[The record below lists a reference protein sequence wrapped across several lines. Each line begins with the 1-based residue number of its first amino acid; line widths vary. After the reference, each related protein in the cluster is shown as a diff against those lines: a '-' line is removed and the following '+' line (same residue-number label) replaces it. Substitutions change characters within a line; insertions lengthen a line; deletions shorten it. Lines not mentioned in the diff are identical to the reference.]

1 MGRIGGSSRSSASLK
16 VFASALNFGKP
27 PAVTIIRSHRPNT
40 PIIGSVL
47 PVVNESSEWQRLAVS
62 VMRRCDELA
71 RCTDE
76 PGRITRLFCTPAMRD
91 AHRLVAGWMNA
102 AGMIVN
108 CDDAGNLRGMYLPV
122 GGDPT
127 RRLLIGSH
135 LDTVADAGRY
145 DGVLGVMM
153 GIAVVEALRASNVAL
168 PWAVEVIGFS
178 EEEGVRFHLPFIGSR
193 ALVGTLDA
201 PLLTLCDDARM
212 SMGQALRAFGCDPN
226 AIGACGASTGEIV
239 AYIEPHIE
247 QGPLLEAIHEPLGV
261 VTAIAG
267 QTRLTVEWAGE
278 GGHAGTAPM
287 NLRNDP
293 LPIAGRWA
301 IAVEEVGRTTP
312 GLVATVGRLSVD
324 PNVPNCIP
332 RCVTA
337 SLDVRHQ
344 DDAVRIAAVKKL
356 LALAEELAEAANLA
370 MRVERQHEHS
380 AVAMDVRLVDT
391 LADSVAEVQGSPQ
404 RMVSGAGHDAG
415 ILAAVAPTAMLFLR
429 SPGGVSHHPLEAAEE
444 GDVALGLRSLVH
456 FIRTLAANTIPSS

>member
-1 MGRIGGSSRSSASLK
+1 
-16 VFASALNFGKP
+16 
-27 PAVTIIRSHRPNT
+27 
-40 PIIGSVL
+40 
-47 PVVNESSEWQRLAVS
+47 
-62 VMRRCDELA
+62 MRRCDELA

-76 PGRITRLFCTPAMRD
+76 PGRITRLFCSPAMRD
-91 AHRLVAGWMNA
+91 AHRLVADWMNA

-122 GGDPT
+122 GCDPT
-127 RRLLIGSH
+127 RRVLIGSH
-135 LDTVADAGRY
+135 LDTVDDAGRY

-153 GIAVVEALRASNVAL
+153 AIAVVEALRRENAAL
-168 PWAVEVIGFS
+168 PWAIEVIGFS
-178 EEEGVRFHLPFIGSR
+178 EEEGVRFRLPFIGSR
-193 ALVGTLDA
+193 PLAGTFDES
-201 PLLTLCDDARM
+201 LLTLQDDAGV
-212 SMGQALRAFGCDPN
+212 SLGQALSAFGCEPS
-226 AIGACGASTGEIV
+226 AIGDCCEPPGSIV

-247 QGPLLEAIHEPLGV
+247 QGPLLEATHQPLGV

-301 IAVEEVGRTTP
+301 IAVEEAGRTTP

-344 DDAVRIAAVKKL
+344 DDAVRIAAVEKL
-356 LALAEELAEAANLA
+356 LALAEELAQNANLA

-380 AVAMDVRLVDT
+380 AVSMDDRLVEV
-391 LADSVAEVQGSPQ
+391 LANSVATVEGNPQ

-415 ILAAVAPTAMLFLR
+415 VIAAVAPTAMLFLR
-429 SPGGVSHHPLEAAEE
+429 SPGGVSHHPAEAVEE
-444 GDVALGLRSLVH
+444 SDVALGLQVLVD
-456 FIRTLAANTIPSS
+456 FIHKLATET

>member
-1 MGRIGGSSRSSASLK
+1 MGRRDRRLPFN
-16 VFASALNFGKP
+16 VRASALNFGKP

-40 PIIGSVL
+40 PIIGSEL
-47 PVVNESSEWQRLAVS
+47 SVVNQSSEWQRLAAS
-62 VMRRCDELA
+62 VLRRCDELA

-76 PGRITRLFCTPAMRD
+76 PGRITRLFCSPAMRM
-91 AHRLVAGWMNA
+91 AHRLTTEWMEA
-102 AGMIVN
+102 AGMSVR
-108 CDDAGNLRGMYLPV
+108 CDAAGNLRGTYSPA
-122 GGDPT
+122 GCDAS
-127 RRLLIGSH
+127 RRLVIGSH

-153 GIAVVEALRASNVAL
+153 GIAVVEALRQAKVAL
-168 PWAVEVIGFS
+168 PWAIEVIGFS
-178 EEEGVRFHLPFIGSR
+178 EEEGVRFRLPFLGSR
-193 ALVGTLDA
+193 PLAGTFDE
-201 PLLTLCDDARM
+201 PLLTLRDDAGV
-212 SMGQALRAFGCDPN
+212 SLGQALSAFGCDPN
-226 AIGACGASTGEIV
+226 AIGDCRETPGSIV

-247 QGPLLEAIHEPLGV
+247 QGPLLEATHQPLGV

-301 IAVEEVGRTTP
+301 IAVEEAGRKTP

-344 DDAVRIAAVKKL
+344 DDAVRIAAVEKL
-356 LALAEELAEAANLA
+356 LALAEELAQAANLA

-380 AVAMDVRLVDT
+380 AVAMDARLVEV
-391 LADSVAEVQGSPQ
+391 LANSVAEVQGAPQ

-415 ILAAVAPTAMLFLR
+415 VMAAVAPAAMLFLR
-429 SPGGVSHHPLEAAEE
+429 SPGGVSHHPAEAVEE
-444 GDVALGLRSLVH
+444 SDVALGLQILVD
-456 FIRTLAANTIPSS
+456 FIHKLATET

>member
-1 MGRIGGSSRSSASLK
+1 
-16 VFASALNFGKP
+16 
-27 PAVTIIRSHRPNT
+27 
-40 PIIGSVL
+40 
-47 PVVNESSEWQRLAVS
+47 
-62 VMRRCDELA
+62 MRRCDELA

-76 PGRITRLFCTPAMRD
+76 PGRITRLFCSPAMRD

-108 CDDAGNLRGMYLPV
+108 LDDAGNSRGIYLPI
-122 GGDPT
+122 GCDPDK
-127 RRLLIGSH
+127 RLVIGSH

-153 GIAVVEALRASNVAL
+153 GIAIVEALRQANIAL
-168 PWAVEVIGFS
+168 PWAIEVIGFS
-178 EEEGVRFHLPFIGSR
+178 EEEGVRFRLPFIGSR
-193 ALVGTLDA
+193 PLAGTFDEALLS
-201 PLLTLCDDARM
+201 LCDDSGVSLR
-212 SMGQALRAFGCDPN
+212 QALSSFGCDPN
-226 AIGACGASTGEIV
+226 AISDCRATSGSIA

-247 QGPLLEAIHEPLGV
+247 QGPLLEATHQPLGV

-301 IAVEEVGRTTP
+301 IAVEEAGRTTP

-344 DDAVRIAAVKKL
+344 DDAVRIAAVEKL
-356 LALAEELAEAANLA
+356 LALAEDLAQAANLA
-370 MRVERQHEHS
+370 MRIERQHEHS
-380 AVAMDVRLVDT
+380 AVAMDARLVEV
-391 LADSVAEVQGSPQ
+391 LANSVGEVQDSPQ

-415 ILAAVAPTAMLFLR
+415 VIAAVAPTAMLFLR
-429 SPGGVSHHPLEAAEE
+429 SPGGVSHHPAEAVEE
-444 GDVALGLRSLVH
+444 SDVALGLQVLVD
-456 FIRTLAANTIPSS
+456 FIHKLATET